1 MTPTWTLTFA
11 FQQPATQPS
20 GPGGG
25 FFLLQLALIFAIIYF
40 LMIRPKVKQEKQHRE
55 QVSQLKKGDEVVT
68 AGGIVGQVIHVKENR
83 ITVKSGESRLVVL
96 RDRVADIISSEAKQE
111 TST

>member
-1 MTPTWTLTFA
+1 M
-11 FQQPATQPS
+11 
-20 GPGGG
+20 
-25 FFLLQLALIFAIIYF
+25 LQLALIFAIIYF

-55 QVSQLKKGDEVVT
+55 RVTQLKKGDEIVT
-68 AGGIVGQVIHVKENR
+68 AGGIVGQVIHLKEDR

-96 RDRVADIISSEAKQE
+96 RDRVADIISPDAKQG